1 MVIRFR
7 RAALVGPVVEHGVV
21 VATLALVLEE
31 LDVLLTLG
39 TAPVRDDAVA
49 TTAAG
54 ARWSPARVTV

>member
-1 MVIRFR
+1 M
-7 RAALVGPVVEHGVV
+7 VGPVVEHGVV